1 MKSRVFFPLIFAL
14 SILCGFVTC
23 RTHPI
28 VQEEKPSQ
36 ETVLHEKTS
45 QEKVTPQGTPQ
56 RETAPQNG
64 FLERMLQKISP
75 QDTFTRIYA
84 IDFSSFHNR
93 ANAALQDHA
102 ETHKGNSFK
111 ISRLEGNAVVLRGVY
126 LRDGGREKYVSI
138 LTIKS
143 IDSQKCQ
150 LEIKFNTQA
159 VEFPSP
165 NFEEAAKEIFQIIE
179 EAIQKP
185 Q

>member
-1 MKSRVFFPLIFAL
+1 MKPKAYFLLIFAL
-14 SILCGFVTC
+14 SFLSGFVSCHT
-23 RTHPI
+23 TQI
-28 VQEEKPSQ
+28 VQVEKPVQEKVQREKTPQEKTIPQGALQQ
-36 ETVLHEKTS
+36 ETVTQKGFPERLFQKT
-45 QEKVTPQGTPQ
+45 
-56 RETAPQNG
+56 
-64 FLERMLQKISP
+64 SP

-111 ISRLEGNAVVLRGVY
+111 ISRLESNAVVLRGVY

-165 NFEEAAKEIFQIIE
+165 NFEEAAKEIFQIVE
-179 EAIQKP
+179 KAIQKP